1 MRIALTA
8 ATLALAALP
17 AHADEVTEALQ
28 NAITAYEEGDIAY
41 AMEELTYAQS
51 LLTALQAQG
60 LAGFLPEP
68 PEGWTRE
75 IDEESGAALGM
86 MGGGTAAAA
95 TYSGAGESFTISFTA
110 DNPMMAA
117 MAGMFAN
124 PAVLTASGASMIRV
138 GREKFVDQDG
148 ELTAVIDNRILIQA
162 SGADPEVMVPVLE
175 TIDFRELSRFG
186 S

>member
-1 MRIALTA
+1 MRIALTVA
-8 ATLALAALP
+8 AIALATLP
-17 AHADEVTEALQ
+17 AHADEVTDALQ
-28 NAITAYEEGDIAY
+28 NAITAYEDGDIAY

-51 LLTALQAQG
+51 LLQAQQAQG
-60 LAGFLPEP
+60 LAGFLPEA

-75 IDEESGAALGM
+75 INSEAGAALGM
-86 MGGGTAAAA
+86 MGGGTAAEAS
-95 TYSGAGESFTISFTA
+95 YSGGGESFTITFTA
-110 DNPMMAA
+110 DNPMVAA
-117 MAGMFAN
+117 MAGMFGNA
-124 PAVLTASGASMIRV
+124 AMLTASGAKMIRV

-162 SGADPEVMVPVLE
+162 SGADPETMVPVLE